1 MFDGNYTLEPQYS
14 PHGAD
19 EDIVNV
25 LVCQIVVW
33 EGNPKEWFT
42 RPQKGTII
50 TEVENIEISE
60 SYLELISNAV
70 IRLPK
75 GAIVEDTLWVKSKGY
90 EITSGN
96 GSKSEEETSLSEAT
110 RYGEL
115 LTVDTSVSNDGDNT
129 LSIDGTR
136 SDQGMIVETAK
147 ETRRVRLADAD
158 DFAIGNR
165 IDIRIGY
172 LQESTKETIAEK
184 ITRMKNGEIFQEIS
198 TAFTGFITGCS
209 VSTPLE
215 IECESMASL
224 LKKKACPKGVYKG
237 DYTVHDFFKEG
248 GKFDLLK
255 GTGLSMCDWVQPLT
269 LGSFEINDNLS
280 VYGLLYSWR
289 QKNGIYSML
298 SGTEL
303 AIGMLNVER
312 DKFPDD
318 KTKVN
323 YRDTKYTMYLE
334 YDWDVVNDSL
344 KVTKVEKEY
353 IVINAKAHQDKT
365 KTFRV
370 MVGKVDG
377 KFHHEKHDYLIR
389 GKQKKKGG
397 QKNRPA
403 VISKFDTTKYMII
416 TRDFGLVKDMDTLI
430 KKAEAYWSSYNPNG
444 ISGTLTI
451 FGGLKIAPGDVVG
464 LVSQYTPEKNGIY
477 VVESVKT
484 SFGVNGFRQELTIPN
499 KISDFDKVVRIVE

>member
-1 MFDGNYTLEPQYS
+1 MFDGTYTLEPQYYL
-14 PHGAD
+14 HGAD

-25 LVCQIVVW
+25 LACQIIVW
-33 EGNPKEWFT
+33 DSKLARTGK
-42 RPQKGTII
+42 QTII
-50 TEVENIEISE
+50 TEVESIEISE
-60 SYLELISNAV
+60 SCLELISNAV

-75 GAIVEDTLWVKSKGY
+75 GAIIEDTLWNKAKDY

-96 GSKSEEETSLSEAT
+96 GTKSKLETSLAEAT

-115 LTVDTSVSNDGDNT
+115 LSLSTSVSNDDKMT
-129 LSIDGTR
+129 LSIDASR
-136 SDQGMIVETAK
+136 PDQGMLVSDDTEG
-147 ETRRVRLADAD
+147 RFVRIASPN

-172 LQESTKETIAEK
+172 LQESTEETITEK
-184 ITRMKNGEIFQEIS
+184 ITRMRNGELLQEVAL
-198 TAFTGFITGCS
+198 AFTGFITGCS
-209 VSTPLE
+209 LSTPIE
-215 IECESMASL
+215 IECESMATQ
-224 LKKKACPKGVYKG
+224 LKQIACPKGLYKG
-237 DYTVHDFFKEG
+237 SYTIHDFFKEG
-248 GKFDLLK
+248 SKFNLLK
-255 GTGLSMCDWVQPLT
+255 FTGIQMCDWVQPLT

-280 VYGLLYSWR
+280 VYGLLYSWK

-298 SGTEL
+298 DRSGTEL
-303 AIGMLNVER
+303 ALGMLNVER

-323 YRDTKYTMYLE
+323 YRDSKYTMYLE
-334 YDWDVVNDSL
+334 YDWDVVNDGL

-370 MVGKVDG
+370 MVGKVSG

-403 VISKFDTTKYMII
+403 VISKFDTTKYMVI

-451 FGGLKIAPGDVVG
+451 FGGLRVAPGDVIG
-464 LVSQYTPEKNGIY
+464 LVSQYTPEKNGTY

-484 SFGVNGFRQELTIPN
+484 SFGVNGFRQELTIPY
-499 KISDFDKVVRIVE
+499 KISDFDKVVRIIE